1 MRFQIRALDRAAE
14 VTSLT
19 LDAVSSEAATELVR
33 RQGLAVLDVRA
44 AREGGWKRWLPG
56 FGGVGAAFPLG
67 LFTQELLTLL
77 ESGLSVVEAMETLR
91 EKEARPDRQQ
101 LFGQLVEA
109 LYQGNSLSQALARFP
124 AAFPALYVATV
135 QASERTGNL
144 GEALGRYIV
153 YQGQL
158 DAVRRRMVSA
168 SIYPT
173 LLILVGGLVIAILL
187 GYVVPRFAHIFEDIG
202 RDLPYLSRLLLE
214 WGKLVADHAVPI
226 LAGTAMLLGALVYGL
241 VRTETREWA
250 VNRLMRIPSIG
261 SRMRIFQ
268 LARFYRTLGMLLRG
282 GIPIMA
288 ALDMT
293 AGLLQSGLR
302 AELDK
307 ATRKIREGQT
317 ISAAMEEFGLTT
329 PVSSRM
335 LRVGERTGQMG
346 EMMERIAHF
355 YDDEIARWVD
365 WFIRLF
371 EPVLMI
377 FIGVAIG
384 GIVMLMYFPIFELA
398 GSIQ

>member
-1 MRFQIRALDRAAE
+1 MRFQVRAIDRAAG

-19 LDAVSSEAATELVR
+19 LDAASPEAAAELVR
-33 RQGLAVLDVRA
+33 RQGLAVLGVRT
-44 AREGGWKRWLPG
+44 AREGGWKGWVPG
-56 FGGVGAAFPLG
+56 GSSAFPLG

-91 EKEARPDRQQ
+91 EKEVRPERQQ

-109 LYQGNSLSQALARFP
+109 LYQGNSLSQALGQFP

-144 GEALGRYIV
+144 SEALGRYVV
-153 YQGQL
+153 YQGQV
-158 DAVRRRMVSA
+158 DAVRRKMISA
-168 SIYPT
+168 SIYPA
-173 LLILVGGLVIAILL
+173 LLIVVGGLVIAVLL
-187 GYVVPRFAHIFEDIG
+187 GYVVPRFARIFEDLG

-214 WGKLVADHAVPI
+214 WGKLVADHTVP
-226 LAGTAMLLGALVYGL
+226 LLVGTGMLLGGLAYGL
-241 VRTETREWA
+241 LRAEARRWA
-250 VNRLMRIPSIG
+250 GDRLMRIPAIG
-261 SRMRIFQ
+261 SRMRIYQ

-302 AELDK
+302 GELDK
-307 ATRKIREGQT
+307 AARKIREGQA
-317 ISAAMEEFGLTT
+317 ISLAMDEFGLTT

-346 EMMERIAHF
+346 EMMERIARF

-371 EPVLMI
+371 EPVLMMI
-377 FIGVAIG
+377 IGIAIG
-384 GIVMLMYFPIFELA
+384 GIVVLMYFPIFELA
-398 GSIQ
+398 GSIH

>member
-1 MRFQIRALDRAAE
+1 MRFQVRALDRAAA
-14 VTSLT
+14 VTLLT
-19 LDAVSSEAATELVR
+19 LDAASSEAAADLVR
-33 RQGLAVLDVRA
+33 RQGLAVLDVHK
-44 AREGGWKRWLPG
+44 ARDGGWKGWLPG
-56 FGGVGAAFPLG
+56 AGGMFPLG

-91 EKEARPDRQQ
+91 EKEGRPDRQQ

-124 AAFPALYVATV
+124 AAFPTLYVATV

-144 GEALGRYIV
+144 AEALGRYIV

-187 GYVVPRFAHIFEDIG
+187 GYVVPRFARIFEDIG

-214 WGKLVADHAVPI
+214 WGKLVADHALPI
-226 LAGTAMLLGALVYGL
+226 LIGMGMLIGALAYGL

-250 VNRLMRIPSIG
+250 VSRLMRVPSIG

-293 AGLLQSGLR
+293 AGLLQRGLR
-302 AELDK
+302 AELDQ

-317 ISAAMEEFGLTT
+317 ISSAMDEFGLTT

-346 EMMERIAHF
+346 EMMERIARF
-355 YDDEIARWVD
+355 YDDEISRWVD

-384 GIVMLMYFPIFELA
+384 GIVVLMYFPIFELA